1 MTQDYFKYEGE
12 ATRYTSFPLGGI
24 GAGSI
29 GIGADGRLRDWEIH
43 NRPAKGS
50 LNGFTHFAIKAMR
63 GDELVDIRML
73 NGEYKG
79 NAAGELQGTQHN
91 TFGFGPQRET
101 MAGFPWF
108 EKTSLTGP
116 YPVAELNFEDKR
128 FPGNI
133 KMEAFSPFVPLDSVE
148 IEPSILL

>member
-63 GDELVDIRML
+63 GDELVDIRIL

-79 NAAGELQGTQHN
+79 NAAGELQGNQHN

-101 MAGFPWF
+101 MSGFP
-108 EKTSLTGP
+108 
-116 YPVAELNFEDKR
+116 
-128 FPGNI
+128 
-133 KMEAFSPFVPLDSVE
+133 
-148 IEPSILL
+148 